1 MVSSLRLVQRQLVSS
16 QQLLP
21 RLLFRSQSTASSLDN
36 TSSDSIPEPSER
48 IADSLKILW
57 ESPGVAANKTIRQTI
72 TQRRYPTLLKAPR
85 QLMRNSHRP
94 SFFPERHLGITNK
107 RETWREV
114 VDRLREY
121 NELDLSMAVF
131 RIAKGIANSK
141 VIPSLGVYSE
151 ILLAMARRSGPGGVL
166 ISRVFGLV
174 EELLEQDRV
183 ITAHMFEQL
192 FKAIAKCPH
201 PVYRHRLLS
210 LVKDFGYQMQ
220 PFDIERL
227 VQSYL
232 CSSELEL
239 ALEAFDEFEKRGLV
253 PVTSVFTR
261 LMATLMDYDEYSLA
275 FSYMKRHV
283 ERSQVTVPKRLW
295 GRLLSCCARDFLYK
309 EVAWIWDNL
318 VESGALDPDDGTCIN
333 TVLMCRRHIDYIL
346 SCKAMRI
353 LHSRRMGVDLNLTEI
368 LVETYHSAKEAMD
381 ECLEKSKE

>member
-36 TSSDSIPEPSER
+36 TSSDSIPEPSERCVFAIATAHRIYLITECR

-192 FKAIAKCPH
+192 FKVGC
-201 PVYRHRLLS
+201 LL
-210 LVKDFGYQMQ
+210 YQ
-220 PFDIERL
+220 R
-227 VQSYL
+227 
-232 CSSELEL
+232 
-239 ALEAFDEFEKRGLV
+239 K
-253 PVTSVFTR
+253 
-261 LMATLMDYDEYSLA
+261 
-275 FSYMKRHV
+275 
-283 ERSQVTVPKRLW
+283 
-295 GRLLSCCARDFLYK
+295 
-309 EVAWIWDNL
+309 
-318 VESGALDPDDGTCIN
+318 
-333 TVLMCRRHIDYIL
+333 
-346 SCKAMRI
+346 
-353 LHSRRMGVDLNLTEI
+353 
-368 LVETYHSAKEAMD
+368 SAKT
-381 ECLEKSKE
+381 C